1 MAARLRDVSVCGHPR
16 FSLCRVYWSSV
27 LAKLNVQE
35 LCYLVSNPWL
45 PIANALASHASDAGT
60 RTKSVK
66 RNSRSKQGLFL
77 LAIPFDLVS
86 DLVAQSRQKGRVR
99 FCRIPAKQSI

>member
-1 MAARLRDVSVCGHPR
+1 MAARLRDVPVCGHPR
-16 FSLCRVYWSSV
+16 FALRSVYWSSV

-45 PIANALASHASDAGT
+45 PIANALASHASDAGA